1 MGAETVREC
10 VIGYYGLAYLSD
22 YGGSGAGYID
32 DKVYMGVSEIQLAI
46 IASYLLRK

>member
-10 VIGYYGLAYLSD
+10 IMGCYGLASLSMVVVVMD
-22 YGGSGAGYID
+22 ILMTE
-32 DKVYMGVSEIQLAI
+32 VRVGVSEIQLAI